1 MFPAMKRVWISA
13 VSVLVLAACGSGAPE
28 SFQGYV
34 EGEYVLVASPYG
46 GTLERLG
53 VARGQALLGGTPLFV
68 LEHAA
73 ETDAVRQADA
83 QLKAAAARLSNL
95 AQARRKPEQAA
106 LQAQVDNADA
116 ALRLSVLQLEQ
127 QEKLAKE
134 GFISATGLAAARA
147 AHDRDVAQ
155 TENARAQ
162 LATAR
167 LSLGRDA
174 ELTAARADAEAAR
187 AALGQAKTK
196 LAQKSPAAPA
206 AALVQDTFFTVGE
219 WVPPAT
225 PVVSLLPPGNVKIR
239 FFVPETA
246 IARIKPGQTMQA
258 SCDACPAPVAAK
270 VIYVST
276 QTEYTPPVIYG
287 RDSRAKLVYL
297 VEAKPDAGGAT
308 RLTPGQPVDVR
319 IAAP

>member
-1 MFPAMKRVWISA
+1 
-13 VSVLVLAACGSGAPE
+13 
-28 SFQGYV
+28 
-34 EGEYVLVASPYG
+34 
-46 GTLERLG
+46 
-53 VARGQALLGGTPLFV
+53 
-68 LEHAA
+68 
-73 ETDAVRQADA
+73 
-83 QLKAAAARLSNL
+83 
-95 AQARRKPEQAA
+95 
-106 LQAQVDNADA
+106 
-116 ALRLSVLQLEQ
+116 
-127 QEKLAKE
+127 
-134 GFISATGLAAARA
+134 
-147 AHDRDVAQ
+147 VAQ

-196 LAQKSPAAPA
+196 LEQKSPAAPA
-206 AALVQDTFFTVGE
+206 AALVQDTYFTVGE

-246 IARIKPGQTMQA
+246 IARIKPGQTVQA
-258 SCDACPAPVAAK
+258 SCDACPAPVEAK

-297 VEAKPDAGGAT
+297 VEAKPDVGGAT